1 MLPLHL
7 PLFIISLNKNNNIT
21 MKKHLTTFMLL
32 ITATFSFA
40 QAVNDSVFLGAQY
53 ANQVWY
59 SLAND
64 EQGTSAKN
72 NWDIAFEINS
82 ITSSI
87 LLNSANGNTLWVYPN
102 SDINGWNAI
111 DTTGITTWPKLYNSD
126 LAWEMG
132 AFNVNID
139 PFDAADLGWG
149 VYNTSNHQVV
159 GDSLYIIK
167 LSNGAYKKLWIEKLA
182 NSVYTFKYGNLDNTG
197 EETKTI
203 AKADF
208 TGKNFGYFSI
218 QNGAQVN
225 REPLA
230 ANWDLTF
237 TQYTAFVPVAYTVSG
252 VLTNK
257 TTGVVKVYPVNDPST
272 YKDYASQTFGDKINT
287 LGWAWKTYNMTLGA
301 YIIEDSTVYFIK
313 DGNDD
318 VWKLIFT
325 GFASNNGKFVF
336 SKEKLTSSVG
346 INAPLKNNFFTLYPN
361 PASAGT
367 VSIVMDMA
375 ADATVNIMDMSGKVL
390 NTQTL
395 QGNGLSAH
403 TLSTQGLAN
412 GLYMVQ
418 VAMGNKVFT
427 QKLAINQ

>member
-1 MLPLHL
+1 
-7 PLFIISLNKNNNIT
+7 
-21 MKKHLTTFMLL
+21 MKKLLTSLTLL
-32 ITATFSFA
+32 LVATFSFA
-40 QAVNDSVFLGAQY
+40 QAVNDSVMLGAQY

-64 EQGTSAKN
+64 EQGSSPKN

-87 LLNSANGNTLWVYPN
+87 LLNSANGNTLWVYPK
-102 SDINGWNAI
+102 SDITGWSTM
-111 DTTGITTWPKLYNSD
+111 DTSGIGTWPKLYNSD
-126 LAWEMG
+126 LAWEAG

-149 VYNTSNHQVV
+149 VYNTNNHQVV

-167 LSNGAYKKLWIEKLA
+167 LSNGTYKKLWIEKLA
-182 NSVYTFKYGNLDNTG
+182 SSVYTFKYGNLDNTG
-197 EETKTI
+197 ETTKTI
-203 AKADF
+203 AKADY

-218 QNGAQVN
+218 QNEAAAN

-237 TQYTAFVPVAYTVSG
+237 TQYTAFVPIAYTVSG

-257 TTGVVKVYPVNDPST
+257 TTGSVKVYPVNNPST
-272 YKDYASQTFGDKINT
+272 YKAYTSHTFGDAINT
-287 LGWAWKTYNMTLGA
+287 LGWAWKTYNMGIGA
-301 YIIEDSTVYFIK
+301 YVIEDSTVYFIK

-325 GFASNNGKFVF
+325 GFASTNGKFVF

-346 INAPLKNNFFTLYPN
+346 INNPAKNNFFTLYPN

-367 VSIVMDMA
+367 VSVVMDMD

-390 NTQTL
+390 TTQAL
-395 QGNGLSAH
+395 QGNGLSTHA
-403 TLSTQGLAN
+403 LNTQGLAN

-418 VAMGNKVFT
+418 VAMDGDVFT
-427 QKLAINQ
+427 QKLVINQ